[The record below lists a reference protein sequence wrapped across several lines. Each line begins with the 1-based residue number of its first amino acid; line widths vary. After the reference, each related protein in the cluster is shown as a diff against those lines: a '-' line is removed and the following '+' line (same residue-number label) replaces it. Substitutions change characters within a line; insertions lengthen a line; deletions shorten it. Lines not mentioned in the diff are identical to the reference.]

1 MWGGK
6 GAARAQRRRALAPGR
21 RVRAVQAQ
29 AAGPLRVAIAGA
41 PASGKGTQCEGI
53 VDAFGVAHIS
63 AGDLLRAAVA
73 EGTGPGLE
81 AKEYMDAGK
90 LVPDEVVV
98 TMVKDRLAQPDAQ
111 DGGWLL
117 DGYPRSKSQADAIT
131 AAGIVPEVFILLD
144 VPDEVLID
152 RVIGRRLDPETGKI
166 YHMTFAPPPPEIA
179 DRLTQRSDDTEEKAR
194 TRLGVYYDNIDAIKD
209 AYSGCIVK
217 VDGNRS
223 KDEVG
228 AEISSILKGL
238 RA

>member
-1 MWGGK
+1 MWGG
-6 GAARAQRRRALAPGR
+6 ARAQRRRAPAPR
-21 RVRAVQAQ
+21 RARARV
-29 AAGPLRVAIAGA
+29 AAGAAAGGPLRVAIAGA

-53 VDAFGVAHIS
+53 VEAFGVAHIS

-81 AKEYMDAGK
+81 AQEYMDAGK

-131 AAGIVPEVFILLD
+131 AAGIEPEVFILLD

-166 YHMTFAPPPPEIA
+166 YHMTFAPPPPEVA

-228 AEISSILKGL
+228 AEISSILKEL